1 MRCSLHLQGSSGKIS
16 FCRFMR
22 RSKVFASC
30 TAHCASGLPVSTVG
44 LAVGTSRA
52 HAATSSTGICSGHT
66 VRTGGDRGRPAG
78 RDKFASTARC
88 SQMPWISAKTTRQR
102 RKRTGASSCKHS
114 TWIRAHALRGRIRGE
129 VMSTTAQEEWAG
141 TRTYA
146 RRLVKG
152 RAGVLL
158 EVVARGTPTRH
169 RVRMATD

>member
-1 MRCSLHLQGSSGKIS
+1 
-16 FCRFMR
+16 
-22 RSKVFASC
+22 
-30 TAHCASGLPVSTVG
+30 
-44 LAVGTSRA
+44 
-52 HAATSSTGICSGHT
+52 
-66 VRTGGDRGRPAG
+66 
-78 RDKFASTARC
+78 
-88 SQMPWISAKTTRQR
+88 MPWISATTTRQR

-158 EVVARGTPTRH
+158 KVVSRGTPDTPNSAHGH
-169 RVRMATD
+169 RPTVRTGPFQTCAYNDTIQACAVCTGREACDLLPVALVACRLRRRSGDVAEGGVVQSLARLRRRAQFKANANACQRIQPKDG